1 MNKKIFFLFLSI
13 GSIISG
19 INVLCLS
26 YRSINLTPLAIENIE
41 ALSRRENSGNYLVD
55 DWEEDYF
62 LEKRNGKLIYV
73 VCGGRNCFPEAGNE
87 ENCLQSYYEYEEER

>member
-26 YRSINLTPLAIENIE
+26 DRSINLTPLAIENIE

-87 ENCLQSYYEYEEER
+87 ENCLQSYYEYEDER